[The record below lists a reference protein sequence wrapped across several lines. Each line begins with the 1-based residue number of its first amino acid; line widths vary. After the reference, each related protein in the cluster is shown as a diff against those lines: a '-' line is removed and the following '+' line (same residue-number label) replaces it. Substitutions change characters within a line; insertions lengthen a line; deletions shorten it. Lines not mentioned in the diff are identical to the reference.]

1 MYERIIMAI
10 LNIVKEPDSI
20 LQKKSRPVEKFDE
33 RLHTLLDDMH
43 ETLEKAQGA
52 GLAGVQVG
60 ILRRVALVD
69 GDDGNGVYEIINP
82 EIIEVS
88 GEREV
93 YEGCLSYP
101 GKWVV
106 KKRPEK
112 VSVRALDRF
121 GNEVLYRDVTG
132 LRAQAFCHEIEH
144 MDAIVLEDNI
154 VRYASEDEFE

>member
-1 MYERIIMAI
+1 MAK
-10 LNIVKEPDSI
+10 LNIVKDPDPI
-20 LQKKSRPVEKFDE
+20 LKKRSRPVEKFDE
-33 RLHTLLDDMH
+33 KLHTLLDDMR
-43 ETLEKAQGA
+43 ETLEEAEGA

-60 ILRRVALVD
+60 ILRRVALVG
-69 GDDGNGVYEIINP
+69 GDDDLGVYEIINP
-82 EIIEVS
+82 EIIETS

-112 VSVRALDRF
+112 VSVKAFDRY
-121 GNEVLYRDVTG
+121 GNEVIYRDVTG

-144 MDAIVLEDNI
+144 LDATVLEDNI